1 MTQFLNMRMSL
12 HEIQLSN
19 NFNMDFT
26 TVDGRYPKQL
36 SFGCIKPVNNKVNYM
51 YIYNI

>member
-1 MTQFLNMRMSL
+1 MTEFLSMSL

-26 TVDGRYPKQL
+26 TVDGRNPKQL
-36 SFGCIKPVNNKVNYM
+36 PFGCIKPVK
-51 YIYNI
+51 